1 MAQSPLRTVYLH
13 IVIVTFNWVEF
24 QSLFSFS
31 IMSTPW
37 LDSNNVNEMIINKS
51 SKTEFHTH
59 TFHLKWS
66 RRFVYRKP
74 INFPRKMTVNE
85 INTL

>member
-1 MAQSPLRTVYLH
+1 
-13 IVIVTFNWVEF
+13 
-24 QSLFSFS
+24 
-31 IMSTPW
+31 MSTPW

-85 INTL
+85 INTLWVKRNACLNRQKLKPSI